1 MIEYLVA
8 LDIEA
13 FKILNGAF
21 NPFLDHFMWLVS
33 GKFAWILMCIAL
45 LYVVFRNNWKNGVVS
60 LLFIALTITLCDQIS
75 STFIKHTVE
84 RLRPTHTEAL
94 MPLVHTVNGYV
105 GGLYGFVS
113 SHAANSFG
121 VAMFLAL
128 MFKQR
133 LFSLLIFLWA
143 VVLSYSRIYLGVH
156 FPGDIL
162 GGAIV
167 GLLVGY
173 LVYFIYI
180 KLRATKYGIY
190 VNIDKTTELQLKI
203 INISICMNM
212 CILLLVSAVMYF
224 MG

>member
-1 MIEYLVA
+1 
-8 LDIEA
+8 
-13 FKILNGAF
+13 
-21 NPFLDHFMWLVS
+21 
-33 GKFAWILMCIAL
+33 
-45 LYVVFRNNWKNGVVS
+45 
-60 LLFIALTITLCDQIS
+60 
-75 STFIKHTVE
+75 
-84 RLRPTHTEAL
+84 
-94 MPLVHTVNGYV
+94 
-105 GGLYGFVS
+105 
-113 SHAANSFG
+113 
-121 VAMFLAL
+121 MFLAL
-128 MFKQR
+128 MLKQR

-190 VNIDKTTELQLKI
+190 VNIDKPTELQLKI